1 MEAVNDDLF
10 VSPDGDNNNSGLT
23 PEQPLKNICFALTK
37 IISDSTHPNT
47 IHLANGVY
55 STFTTNEKFPLNL
68 RSYVSFSGQSRDST
82 ILDANGIIFL
92 LQGNKLTERYSIKS
106 LTLQHGDG
114 NKNTS
119 LCIGTGAIINNYN
132 AVFEDV
138 KVTECMGTV
147 VSGLHIN
154 TPNNILLKDMVFN
167 NNRGGAAL
175 RIGLGLDPG
184 LPPLPDTA
192 WLINSHVNS
201 NIPDY
206 DTTDTAFGGGMSI
219 LGLLGYSSYLTCFI
233 MNSEFVENIN
243 NAPPYGKSGCSLAVT
258 FASEAYAIN
267 CTFGNNTT
275 SNPMGAG
282 IGITYNS
289 TLNIYN
295 SILYGN
301 FPAELYLASDP
312 DQICSLNIYHS
323 LIAGGEE

>member
-1 MEAVNDDLF
+1 
-10 VSPDGDNNNSGLT
+10 
-23 PEQPLKNICFALTK
+23 
-37 IISDSTHPNT
+37 
-47 IHLANGVY
+47 
-55 STFTTNEKFPLNL
+55 
-68 RSYVSFSGQSRDST
+68 
-82 ILDANGIIFL
+82 
-92 LQGNKLTERYSIKS
+92 
-106 LTLQHGDG
+106 
-114 NKNTS
+114 
-119 LCIGTGAIINNYN
+119 
-132 AVFEDV
+132 
-138 KVTECMGTV
+138 MGTV